1 MRSSVNILGQK
12 YQLILDTPENN
23 PKLKDVNGYM
33 EPYSKKIV
41 IDAAIIESH
50 KKDPLAAEDLEAKVR
65 QIYRHEIM
73 HCFFTES
80 GISYKFSVEEED
92 FLVEWIA
99 VQFPKMKKVFEELGV
114 SE

>member
-1 MRSSVNILGQK
+1 MKSSVNILGQK
-12 YQLILDTPENN
+12 YQIILDTPENN
-23 PKLKDVNGYM
+23 SKLKEVNGYM
-33 EPYSKKIV
+33 EPHSKKIV
-41 IDAAIIESH
+41 IDATLIERH
-50 KKDPLAAEDLEAKVR
+50 KEDPMAAENLEAKVR

-73 HCFFTES
+73 HCFFAES